1 MMYEILI
8 EEKLKETL
16 SWLYKKDRKRYEIC
30 MKKIEEIVMEPE
42 HYKPLR
48 NDMKNIRRV
57 HIAKS
62 FVLTF
67 KIEGDVVRFLDLE
80 HHDKV
85 YR

>member
-1 MMYEILI
+1 MHEILI

-48 NDMKNIRRV
+48 YDMKNTRRV

-67 KIEGDVVRFLDLE
+67 KIEGSAVRFLDLE